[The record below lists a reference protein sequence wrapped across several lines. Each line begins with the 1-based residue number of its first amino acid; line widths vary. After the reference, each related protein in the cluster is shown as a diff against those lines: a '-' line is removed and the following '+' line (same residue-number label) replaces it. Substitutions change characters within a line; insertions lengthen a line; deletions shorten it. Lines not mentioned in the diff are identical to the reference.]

1 MGYNMVA
8 LPIIIDDLMILWV
21 ILPIVIDDYM
31 VILAIIIGDLMIF
44 WDYTTHYHYWGL
56 S

>member
-1 MGYNMVA
+1 MVV

-21 ILPIVIDDYM
+21 ILPIIIDDYM
-31 VILAIIIGDLMIF
+31 VILAIIIDDLMIF
-44 WDYTTHYHYWGL
+44 CDYTTHYHYWGL

>member
-1 MGYNMVA
+1 MVV

-21 ILPIVIDDYM
+21 ILPIIIDDYM
-31 VILAIIIGDLMIF
+31 VILAIIIDDLRIF

>member
-1 MGYNMVA
+1 MVV

-21 ILPIVIDDYM
+21 ILPIIIDDYM
-31 VILAIIIGDLMIF
+31 VILAIIIDDLMIF

>member
-1 MGYNMVA
+1 MVV

-21 ILPIVIDDYM
+21 ILPIIIDDYM
-31 VILAIIIGDLMIF
+31 VILAIIIDDLMIF
-44 WDYTTHYHYWGL
+44 WDYTTHYHYWRL